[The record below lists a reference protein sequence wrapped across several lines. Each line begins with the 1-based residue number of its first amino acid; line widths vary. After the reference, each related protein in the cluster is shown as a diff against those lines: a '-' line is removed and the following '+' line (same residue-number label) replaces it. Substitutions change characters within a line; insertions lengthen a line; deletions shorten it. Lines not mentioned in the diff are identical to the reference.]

1 MGDKPDDTF
10 LNEEEILLWDF
21 LDVIKYFVIR
31 IAGMRMILLYSDE
44 VNEI

>member
-1 MGDKPDDTF
+1 MGF
-10 LNEEEILLWDF
+10 F
-21 LDVIKYFVIR
+21 DVIKYLVIR